1 MSELVELIPTL
12 GFPIV
17 CCVAIGVCFYRILMM
32 VLADGKAREQNLM
45 NLTRDISTKIAE
57 LGQIVNKNTEAISV
71 MNEKIEQL
79 SNELDAK
86 NNKI

>member
-1 MSELVELIPTL
+1 MNEMVDLIPTL

-32 VLADGKAREQNLM
+32 VLADGKQREQNLM
-45 NLTRDISTKIAE
+45 NLTRDISSKIAE
-57 LGQIVNKNTEAISV
+57 LGQIVDKNTEAISV

-79 SNELDAK
+79 SDEVEGK
-86 NNKI
+86 KHEI

>member
-32 VLADGKAREQNLM
+32 VLADGKQREQNLM
-45 NLTRDISTKIAE
+45 NLTRDISSKIAE
-57 LGQIVNKNTEAISV
+57 LGQIVNKTLKLLAS
-71 MNEKIEQL
+71 
-79 SNELDAK
+79 
-86 NNKI
+86 